1 MVDDETPEGRRRRT
15 LRAAEALADDQEGVL
30 SRRQLYA
37 LGVTRWQVKAQ
48 LLARRWQRTGRQSV
62 AVTTGKLSDKARR
75 RVAVFET
82 GPRAALDGVTAL
94 QEAGLKTITEPV
106 LHVIAP
112 KSSEPRR
119 SPGVRVHESRR
130 FREADVLTNGVRRVK
145 PAVAAVHAALWAV
158 SDRQAVL
165 FVVAAVQQRLAR
177 VENVADALT
186 EVRRHRRRR
195 LLLRVVRDIAGGA
208 HALRELDFAGALRK
222 RGLPEPSRQTIVE
235 RRGRRAYLDVDW
247 EEWAVSLELDGE
259 QHEDASARLED
270 VLRDLD
276 VAATGR
282 TTLRLPL
289 WAMSVDEE
297 AVLDGLEAVLRSR
310 GWRPAGEE
318 PEAA

>member
-1 MVDDETPEGRRRRT
+1 M
-15 LRAAEALADDQEGVL
+15 RAAEELAADQEGVI
-30 SRRQLYA
+30 SRHQLYE

-48 LLARRWQRTGRQSV
+48 LRARRWRRTGQQSV

-94 QEAGLKTITEPV
+94 QEAGLKTITEAV

-119 SPGVRVHESRR
+119 SAGVRVHESRR
-130 FREADVLTNGVRRVK
+130 FREADVLTNGVRRVR
-145 PAVAAVHAALWAV
+145 PAVAAVHAALWAA

-165 FVVAAVQQRLAR
+165 YVVAAVQQRLAR
-177 VENVADALT
+177 VEDVEEALKA
-186 EVRRHRRRR
+186 VRRHRRRR

-208 HALRELDFAGALRK
+208 QALRELDFAAVLRR
-222 RGLPEPSRQTIVE
+222 RGLPEPSRQTIVQ

-259 QHEDASARLED
+259 QHEEASARLED